1 MTPVPRTMGDML
13 ESMVRIQMAAYPET
27 WSAADKR
34 EMAERHLGFA
44 SEASACPVTRISE
57 TEIGA

>member
-1 MTPVPRTMGDML
+1 M
-13 ESMVRIQMAAYPET
+13 
-27 WSAADKR
+27 SAADKR

-44 SEASACPVTRISE
+44 SEACACPVTRISE